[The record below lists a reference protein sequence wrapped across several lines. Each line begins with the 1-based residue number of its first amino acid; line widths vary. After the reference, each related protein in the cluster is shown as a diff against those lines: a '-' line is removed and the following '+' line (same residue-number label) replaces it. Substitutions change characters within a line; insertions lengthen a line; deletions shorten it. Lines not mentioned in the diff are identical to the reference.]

1 MNTIPSLNL
10 NLPVWEV
17 KIVGGLF
24 ETTYRF
30 FEQARYEKFM
40 ALFSH
45 EFEQK
50 GCTVTVTK
58 KKIGDL

>member
-1 MNTIPSLNL
+1 MISIPTLNL

-17 KIVGGLF
+17 KIVGGFF

-40 ALFSH
+40 TLFSH
-45 EFEQK
+45 EFEQN
-50 GCTVTVTK
+50 GCTVTVMK

>member
-1 MNTIPSLNL
+1 MISIPTLNL

-17 KIVGGLF
+17 KIVGGFF

-30 FEQARYEKFM
+30 FDQYRYEKFM

-45 EFEQK
+45 KFEEK
-50 GCTVTVTK
+50 GCTVTVIK
-58 KKIGDL
+58 KKIGEL